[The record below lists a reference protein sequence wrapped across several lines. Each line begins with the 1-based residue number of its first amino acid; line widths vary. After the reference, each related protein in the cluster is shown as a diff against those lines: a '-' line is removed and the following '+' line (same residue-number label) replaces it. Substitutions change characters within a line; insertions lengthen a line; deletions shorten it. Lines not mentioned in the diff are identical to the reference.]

1 LKGIR
6 QGECPLHFEMV
17 DLVSLVC
24 PVCRGKLSQSKVNL
38 ECERCNEIYEIKDDI
53 PVLLPSTLDKFSLE
67 EANYHSDF
75 DDDPIEVH
83 QLNTIRNEYY
93 HDLLRTDVISSHPEL
108 VLEVGGGTGQ
118 DATAISNVGVNLVE
132 TDISLG
138 ALIRGRQL
146 IEGNSNNKNVQFVCC
161 TLSSLPFPDQSFDTC
176 FGIAMI
182 HHLKN
187 IIEGM
192 LEMSRVTKEGG
203 RVILGIE
210 PNATY
215 FRQIKRFRKILCS
228 LSHTDQGKVS
238 KADAE
243 MSGFTE
249 RELRDVFIK
258 AGFAISKVIPVWLT
272 LGYFHYGQEFLF
284 RALRLKKR
292 VRLPKLIEKFL
303 LMFDRALFALPLTKY
318 FCWHWIITGVKR

>member
-1 LKGIR
+1 MTNFVTLI
-6 QGECPLHFEMV
+6 
-17 DLVSLVC
+17 C
-24 PVCRGKLSQSKVNL
+24 PVCRGKLSSSQSDYR
-38 ECERCNEIYEIKDDI
+38 CENCNEIYEVKENI
-53 PVLLPSTLDKFSLE
+53 PVLLPSSLDEFSLE

-75 DDDPIEVH
+75 DEDPIEVH
-83 QLNTIRNEYY
+83 QLDTIRNQHY
-93 HDLLRTDVISSHPEL
+93 HDLLRKDVISGHPEL

-118 DATAISNVGVNLVE
+118 DATAISNAGINLVE

-146 IEGNSNNKNVQFVCC
+146 IQANSKNKNIQFVCC

-176 FGIAMI
+176 FAIAMV

-187 IIEGM
+187 FSQGIS
-192 LEMSRVTKEGG
+192 EMG
-203 RVILGIE
+203 RVAKHGGKIIIGIE

-228 LSHTDQGKVS
+228 LSHTDPEKVS

-249 RELRDVFIK
+249 KELSEAFVK
-258 AGFAISKVIPVWLT
+258 AGLTISKIIPVWLT
-272 LGYFHYGQEFLF
+272 LGYFHYTQEFLF
-284 RALRLKKR
+284 RVFRLKKR
-292 VRLPKLIEKFL
+292 VRLPRLVEKFL
-303 LMFDRALFALPLTKY
+303 LMFDSALFALPLTKY